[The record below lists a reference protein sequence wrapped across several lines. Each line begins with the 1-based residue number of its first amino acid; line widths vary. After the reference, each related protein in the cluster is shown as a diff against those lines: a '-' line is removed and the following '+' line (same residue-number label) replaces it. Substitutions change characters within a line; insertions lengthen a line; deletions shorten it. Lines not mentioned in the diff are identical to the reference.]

1 MNILVMTSLTMQ
13 DIDSLAIEK
22 IRAAA
27 GDKAE
32 IIVARNE
39 QEVITAAPEADIIFG
54 RITEEIFAAT
64 TKLKWVHAST
74 AGADAYLFESFA
86 SSDALLS
93 GDKGLVGSH
102 LAETAFGLLLAI
114 TRRIDHAILDGPT
127 SWNHRIDYRRQ
138 EFELE
143 GLTMGIVGFGG
154 TGRAI
159 AKRAHAFGM
168 KCIAVDRDPVE
179 ASLEISDVWNLD
191 KLDDLLAESDVI
203 ACGLPLTPE
212 TQNFFNA
219 EVFEKMKTNAI
230 LINVTRGECVDG
242 DALVFAIDNKQIYA
256 AGLDVAPQE
265 PLSPDHPLWKTR
277 NIVMTQHTA
286 GASQLRIERNVDRF
300 CRNIQHFKYGE
311 NLEGAIDK
319 ALGY

>member
-1 MNILVMTSLTMQ
+1 MNPESGFWPTCYDNDTYAWMIESQ
-13 DIDSLAIEK
+13 DISECD
-22 IRAAA
+22 
-27 GDKAE
+27 
-32 IIVARNE
+32 
-39 QEVITAAPEADIIFG
+39 
-54 RITEEIFAAT
+54 
-64 TKLKWVHAST
+64 
-74 AGADAYLFESFA
+74 
-86 SSDALLS
+86 
-93 GDKGLVGSH
+93 
-102 LAETAFGLLLAI
+102 
-114 TRRIDHAILDGPT
+114 
-127 SWNHRIDYRRQ
+127 Q

-265 PLSPDHPLWKTR
+265 PLSPHHSLWKTSPDISKR
-277 NIVMTQHTA
+277 RAGHT
-286 GASQLRIERNVDRF
+286 
-300 CRNIQHFKYGE
+300 
-311 NLEGAIDK
+311 
-319 ALGY
+319 